1 MSELLSTITL
11 VEKEFSLLDN
21 IVNYLVLADH
31 EGKYLLSYKFGDPRD
46 LNLNLIGGLVAT
58 INQFAGEFILD
69 VSRSIKLKELKL
81 VFRKTPEFS
90 FIIVCDPEY
99 PDQQFDNVITFFMD
113 SFNHAMQFQEYGAGP
128 DGASVCFQIIQD
140 LISEEIGLELD
151 LSDKIGIFP
160 YKLKEIAADTV
171 EMLFEAQMMENMEAE
186 DQSVTFETGETI
198 GEIKIVQE
206 ETRSDIPDATRALH
220 QFLYKFTENFPD
232 ISSITLIRVSEAGEV
247 QHITKG
253 KLDIEIKKKV
263 LETVYK
269 SFDIVATLI
278 EQTDEHRTIDLEGR
292 FIYFQQ
298 VSLTSFVYIILE
310 TLDNINT
317 IKPLVNNISD
327 NLATLFPDEF

>member
-81 VFRKTPEFS
+81 VFRKTPKFS

>member
-1 MSELLSTITL
+1 VSELLSTVTL

-21 IVNYLVLADH
+21 IVNYLILADH
-31 EGKYLLSYKFGDPRD
+31 EGKYLLSFKFGDPQD
-46 LNLNLIGGLVAT
+46 YNLSLIGGLVAT
-58 INQFAGEFILD
+58 INEFAGDFILD

-81 VFRKTPEFS
+81 IFRKTPEFA
-90 FIIVCDPEY
+90 FIVVCDPEY

-113 SFNHAMQFQEYGAGP
+113 SFNHAMQYQEYGVGP
-128 DGASVCFQIIQD
+128 DGASVCFQIISD
-140 LISEEIGLELD
+140 LISEEIGIELD

-160 YKLKEIAADTV
+160 YKLKQIAADTV
-171 EMLFEAQMMENMEAE
+171 ELLFEKQMLENIEAE
-186 DQSVTFETGETI
+186 DHSITFDSGETI

-206 ETRSDIPDATRALH
+206 DARSEILDATRALH
-220 QFLYKFTENFPD
+220 QFLFKFTENFPD
-232 ISSITLIRVSEAGEV
+232 ISSITLLRVSEAGEV

-253 KLDIEIKKKV
+253 KLESEIKKKV
-263 LETVYK
+263 LETIYK